1 MGKTVR
7 QLGELIQILVEN
19 GVINSNTNLTS
30 DDYVH
35 LVFSARDYLLYQRKL
50 NNLTLTNSQVVQV
63 PKDYAIKDN
72 KIVFEDN
79 FNVQGIDGGV
89 LLDAGGHE
97 MDDMIMPLSHSSSTL
112 VSNSIFSYYL
122 INQDFITFKNLPSNA
137 KKMRLFT
144 IAGSSEDDIVSED
157 MAFMIIQ
164 QVMKLG
170 QMSETAKIDTS
181 QDGNNQDDALR
192 AQVRQL
198 INTPNQVV

>member
-35 LVFSARDYLLYQRKL
+35 LVFSARDYLLYQRKI

-63 PKDYAIKDN
+63 PKAIKIIN
-72 KIVFEDN
+72 GRATFEEN
-79 FNVQGIDGGV
+79 FNVQGIDGAV
-89 LLDAGGHE
+89 LLDKGGHKMNE
-97 MDDMIMPLSHSSSTL
+97 AIYPLSQSAEQL
-112 VSNSIFSYYL
+112 VDNIFPYYL
-122 INQDFITFKNLPSNA
+122 LSQSYTEFKNLPHGA
-137 KKMRLFT
+137 DKIQFYT
-144 IAGSSEDDIVSED
+144 VAGSSEDDIISED

-170 QMSETAKIDTS
+170 QMSETAKVDTS
-181 QDGNNQDDALR
+181 HDGNNQDDALR

-198 INTPNQVV
+198 INTPNTVV